1 MVIFWNELFMFDVF
15 LWSANPNTLPE
26 MFDVPDLSPTG
37 SERFADS
44 HLIIPDT
51 IPF

>member
-1 MVIFWNELFMFDVF
+1 
-15 LWSANPNTLPE
+15 

-51 IPF
+51 ILF